1 VTNKDHFCSYGCLT
15 CLERKQG
22 RGSAPVAVMTAYEML
37 VQRIKV
43 GHPTDTAAE
52 MIRLLDKAIQDG
64 QRLVLTDEDAARG
77 VKADLGLGWV
87 RVSDQ

>member
-1 VTNKDHFCSYGCLT
+1 MAT
-15 CLERKQG
+15 
-22 RGSAPVAVMTAYEML
+22 TAYEML

-77 VKADLGLGWV
+77 VKADLGLGWE
-87 RVSDQ
+87 RVTGQ